1 MDRAGLVGEDG
12 QTHMGLY
19 DIAYM
24 LAVPGMT
31 VTAPKDGDELI
42 GLLRAGLAHT
52 AGPFCTRYPRDKAP
66 ADPRPAGEIPPVPY
80 GTWEQLR
87 SGREVAILAVGTM
100 VLPAVQAAELLA
112 AEGIECS
119 VVNCRF
125 LKPLDTAM
133 LDALTAA
140 APDPG
145 DGGGGDD
152 RERLRRLPG
161 GDRSRRPT
169 PRSRVVALGVPDRLV
184 EQAPRADQLET
195 FGLTA
200 GGIARR
206 ITALQHEESLEAR

>member
-1 MDRAGLVGEDG
+1 MTITAAETVRLDDT
-12 QTHMGLY
+12 QLY
-19 DIAYM
+19 RVSDAM
-24 LAVPGMT
+24 RLLNLSRT
-31 VTAPKDGDELI
+31 VI
-42 GLLRAGLAHT
+42 
-52 AGPFCTRYPRDKAP
+52 Y
-66 ADPRPAGEIPPVPY
+66 
-80 GTWEQLR
+80 EQLR
-87 SGREVAILAVGTM
+87 SGRQVAILAVGTM

-133 LDALTAA
+133 LDALTARHHTLVTVEEGTIVNGFGA
-140 APDPG
+140 YLAETLQTTHP
-145 DGGGGDD
+145 
-152 RERLRRLPG
+152 E
-161 GDRSRRPT
+161 T
-169 PRSRVVALGVPDRLV
+169 RVVALGVPDRLV

>member
-1 MDRAGLVGEDG
+1 
-12 QTHMGLY
+12 
-19 DIAYM
+19 
-24 LAVPGMT
+24 
-31 VTAPKDGDELI
+31 
-42 GLLRAGLAHT
+42 
-52 AGPFCTRYPRDKAP
+52 
-66 ADPRPAGEIPPVPY
+66 VPY

-119 VVNCRF
+119 AVNCRF

-133 LDALTAA
+133 LDALTARHHTLVTVEEGTIVNGFGA
-140 APDPG
+140 YLAETLQTTHP
-145 DGGGGDD
+145 
-152 RERLRRLPG
+152 E
-161 GDRSRRPT
+161 T
-169 PRSRVVALGVPDRLV
+169 RVVALGVPDRLV